1 MKKFCNFQGIVREK
15 RWSIEVG
22 AFLNIL
28 FSEHEGL

>member
-15 RWSIEVG
+15 SWSIGVG

-28 FSEHEGL
+28 FFEHEGL